1 MQRGERRSCGASLD
15 GFSEA
20 YSLAVISDVG
30 QSWVAKH
37 GPEGSL
43 GGVRA
48 VSASPALRSGHPYE
62 GQGEGGIP
70 AQLAGRAHVVAIRRG
85 AALPQITIAIPMPVR
100 SSARS

>member
-48 VSASPALRSGHPYE
+48 VSASLRFARAIRIRDR
-62 GQGEGGIP
+62 GEGGIP
-70 AQLAGRAHVVAIRRG
+70 AQLAGRAHVVAIRPG
-85 AALPQITIAIPMPVR
+85 AALPQITIGIPMPVR